1 MENCL
6 NSEVTRY
13 KDLEEYKSDV
23 NNIIENM
30 ISQNERLVFALVC
43 EKTDINPLTIRR
55 YPELRSYILER
66 MVYYKELHV
75 INSKIDRVVNNLIK
89 ANKRIT
95 FLEIVNRCKF
105 SSEMIYRN
113 QYIKDR
119 IRSVIAL
126 SNK

>member
-6 NSEVTRY
+6 SSEQVRY
-13 KDLEEYKSDV
+13 RDFDDYKNEVNDV
-23 NNIIENM
+23 IQNM
-30 ISQNERLVFALVC
+30 IFHKERLVFAVVC
-43 EKTDINPLTIRR
+43 EKSDITPFTIRR
-55 YPELRSYILER
+55 YPELRSFILER

-105 SSEMIYRN
+105 SSEMIYSN
-113 QYIKDR
+113 DYIKDR
-119 IRSVIAL
+119 IRSVIA
-126 SNK
+126 SNVK

>member
-30 ISQNERLVFALVC
+30 ISQKERLVFALVC
-43 EKTDINPLTIRR
+43 EKADINPLTIRR

-75 INSKIDRVVNNLIK
+75 INSKIDKVVNNLIK